1 MRSNYADAGR
11 LVLDALQSFLPPA
24 PITVAEWTAEYRY
37 LSNEGGGHVG
47 RWDNAEAPY
56 LIEPMQALTD
66 PRYTS
71 TAIVGPGQCGK
82 TEVANNWML
91 HGIDTD
97 PASMLRFMQTEDAL
111 RSYVKDKINP
121 AIEQHEQIK
130 LKQGLRPID
139 DSIGF
144 KRFRGMTVQFLA
156 AARSNLISKSAARI
170 VCDEIDAYD
179 PSLGDVKNLVDVRRQ
194 TFGRDSM
201 ALFISHPDRAR
212 GSGPAHWNA
221 GIMAVYADS
230 TRCTWWWPCPEC
242 GAYCSPNPGTARH
255 MVLHYPLDTSLDR
268 VAAETRLLCPV
279 NGCLIEDH
287 QRRAMNRS
295 ARWIGRGESI
305 AEDGTVSGERIESD
319 TAGYWIVGAMSPFL
333 LHGIGGL
340 AAARVKAE
348 RAVDAGED
356 DTTLREVMT
365 KQWGIPFDPPRRV
378 GNIDAATLADRAEPG
393 LRLGVVPEGVR
404 FLTAGADVQAAR
416 FEGLVRGW
424 GAHGESWIIDHWSMA
439 ADTATSPADWD
450 AMIARLLA
458 PVLLADGSGRRMRV
472 HAAGYDSGGAA
483 GVTTMAYQVWLRAK
497 QAGAA
502 RLRGKVDGR
511 DAWSLLPLKGMST
524 PNAQRLAVVYPD
536 SQRKDR
542 RAGARG
548 QIPTGQHNP
557 NRFKDDLANQ
567 LARAESCPW
576 AVHVPYVLRGDHMS
590 RHDPTAD
597 PADPARTEPPHR
609 FFEQLVAETRTPRGV
624 WETPRG
630 TRNEALDLM
639 VMTHIMASLHGL
651 IRLRWDTPRAWY
663 ADWDHNSGVF
673 MPEGGAPASPAPGSP
688 FAAIVPTTV
697 APRASRASRLA

>member
-1 MRSNYADAGR
+1 MPSDFADAGGVI
-11 LVLDALQSFLPPA
+11 LEALQSFLPPA
-24 PITVAEWTAEYRY
+24 RITVAEWAAEHRW

-56 LIEPMQALTD
+56 LVEPMESLTN
-66 PRYTS
+66 PLYTS

-82 TEVANNWML
+82 TEIANNWMM
-91 HGIDTD
+91 HSIDTD

-111 RSYVKDKINP
+111 RAYVKDKINP
-121 AIEQHEQIK
+121 AIEQHERIRSR
-130 LKQGLRPID
+130 QGLRPID

-179 PSLGDVKNLVDVRRQ
+179 SNLGDVKNLVDVRRQ
-194 TFGRDSM
+194 TFGRESM

-212 GSGPAHWNA
+212 GMGPAHWNA
-221 GIMAVYADS
+221 GIMAIYADS

-242 GAYCSPNPGTARH
+242 GAYSSPNPGTARH
-255 MVLHYPLDTSLDR
+255 MALHYPQDTTLEH

-287 QRRAMNRS
+287 QRRGMNRLG
-295 ARWIGRGESI
+295 RWIGQGESI
-305 AEDGTVSGERIESD
+305 EENGTVTGERRARE

-333 LHGIGGL
+333 LTGIGGL

-348 RAVDAGED
+348 RAIEAGED
-356 DTTLREVMT
+356 EQSLREVFT
-365 KQWGIPFDPPRRV
+365 KQWGFPYDPPRRV
-378 GNIDAATLADRAEPG
+378 GSIDAGTLADRAEPG
-393 LRLGVVPEGVR
+393 LTLGVVPEGVR
-404 FLTAGADVQAAR
+404 FITSAADVQNAR
-416 FEGLVRGW
+416 FEGIKRGW
-424 GAHGESWIIDHWSMA
+424 GENGESWVLDHWNMP

-450 AMIARLLA
+450 TMIAWLLA
-458 PVLLADGSGRRMRV
+458 PLPLADGSGRHMRV
-472 HAAGYDSGGAA
+472 HAAGFDSGGAA
-483 GVTTMAYQVWLRAK
+483 GVTTMAYQAWLRAK
-497 QAGAA
+497 QAGHA

-511 DAWSLLPLKGMST
+511 DAWSLLPLKGMSQ
-524 PNAQRLAVVYPD
+524 PNAPRLSVVYPD

-567 LARAESCPW
+567 LAQAEGGPW
-576 AVHVPYVLRGDHMS
+576 AVHTPYALRGDHML
-590 RHDPTAD
+590 RHDPLA
-597 PADPARTEPPHR
+597 PQPLSTEPPHR
-609 FFEQLVAETRTPRGV
+609 FFEQLVAEIRNGRGLWDTPRAA
-624 WETPRG
+624 
-630 TRNEALDLM
+630 RNEALDLM

-663 ADWDHNSGVF
+663 APWDSNSGVF
-673 MPEGGAPASPAPGSP
+673 LPEPTPGAPTAPGATP
-688 FAAIVPTTV
+688 TAAVPL
-697 APRASRASRLA
+697 ADARRARGSRLA